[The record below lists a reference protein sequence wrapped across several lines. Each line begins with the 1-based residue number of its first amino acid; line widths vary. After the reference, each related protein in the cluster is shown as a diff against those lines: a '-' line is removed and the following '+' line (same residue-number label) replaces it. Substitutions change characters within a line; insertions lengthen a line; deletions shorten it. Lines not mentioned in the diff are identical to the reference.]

1 MDENTIFYAVK
12 SNQEKVDFSELSDF
26 LYKSGILEKF
36 SFSLIAVDPVFY
48 FRQDFL

>member
-12 SNQEKVDFSELSDF
+12 SNQEKVDFSELNDF

-36 SFSLIAVDPVFY
+36 SFSLIAVDPVFILGKI
-48 FRQDFL
+48 F